1 MSLMKPW
8 VASWWERRISVI
20 LSRIFE
26 RQERREMG
34 RKSEREEAD
43 GDLGKG
49 IMTALF
55 HWGGKKEQWRVL
67 EKMKKRHCDG
77 TVRQ

>member
-1 MSLMKPW
+1 L
-8 VASWWERRISVI
+8 
-20 LSRIFE
+20 E

-43 GDLGKG
+43 GDLGMG

-55 HWGGKKEQWRVL
+55 HWGGKKEQWREL
-67 EKMKKRHCDG
+67 ELRRRMRLRLSM
-77 TVRQ
+77 VVALRFRRR